1 MKHFEIEEVVRHSPK
16 EVWRLHTKNFQ
27 DTFPKAIPQHYTSC
41 EYLDGPPLAAGGIFQ
56 LNYNNESKSPS
67 SLLWLCVC
75 LYMFIF
81 KFIN

>member
-16 EVWRLHTKNFQ
+16 EFWRLYVKNLQ
-27 DTFPKAIPQHYTSC
+27 DTLPKAIPQHYTSC

-67 SLLWLCVC
+67 SLLWLFV
-75 LYMFIF
+75 FIYV
-81 KFIN
+81 